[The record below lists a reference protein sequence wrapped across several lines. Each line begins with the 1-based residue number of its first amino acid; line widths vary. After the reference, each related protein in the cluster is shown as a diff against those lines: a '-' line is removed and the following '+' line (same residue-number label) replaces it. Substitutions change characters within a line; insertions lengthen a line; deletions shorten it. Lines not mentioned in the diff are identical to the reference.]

1 MKKIKLKD
9 IFSDLFK
16 KLHNETNIFKDIH
29 FIHNKYIRNFYNE
42 MYEINL
48 SLMQNGEGY

>member
-1 MKKIKLKD
+1 MKKINIYD

-42 MYEINL
+42 INL